1 MGTEIQELRTRIR
14 EEGRVAGLHG
24 DGDYTDAALRRRRAQ
39 IVLVAAAL
47 VVGLTTLLV
56 VDVSDVGNDV
66 LSDVTVLRILL
77 ILLSAVMC
85 AYVLDKE
92 RHLKRVEQLRAEEH
106 AMNVALAE
114 SLLHS
119 TVLTETER
127 ELTSVLDLGEVVDL
141 ALERMLD
148 AVDAHDGVLM
158 LRSPDRELRSA
169 SVRSHL
175 IAWPT
180 RVKLGEPVVARD
192 IDSGEVVVASVPTA
206 STPSEDVD
214 GTGWRVG
221 FEESAMVGEAVFV
234 QLVHRGNFLGCVAVA
249 PTDGEPFAPQDREL
263 LADVATSAAT
273 AIHNAQRHEAA
284 LLQLDR
290 TRSELTELMDLAR

>member
-1 MGTEIQELRTRIR
+1 MGTEIQDLRARIR

-24 DGDYTDAALRRRRAQ
+24 DGDYTDSALRHRRAQ
-39 IVLVAAAL
+39 IVFVAVAL
-47 VVGLTTLLV
+47 VVGLAVLLI
-56 VDVSDVGNDV
+56 VDVAGVEGDLFGN
-66 LSDVTVLRILL
+66 VTVLRILL

-92 RHLKRVEQLRAEEH
+92 RHLKRVEQLRAEEY

-119 TVLTETER
+119 TVLAETER

-148 AVDAHDGVLM
+148 AVDAHDGVVM
-158 LRSPDRELRSA
+158 LRSPGEELRSVA
-169 SVRSHL
+169 VRSHG

-180 RVKLGEPVVARD
+180 RVKIGEPIVGRD
-192 IDSGEVVVASVPTA
+192 IDSGEVVTASAPTA
-206 STPSEDVD
+206 SLPSEHPN
-214 GTGWRVG
+214 GATWRVG
-221 FEESAMVGEAVFV
+221 FEEAAMVGEAVFV
-234 QLVHRGNFLGCVAVA
+234 QVVHRGAFLGCVAVA
-249 PTDGEPFAPQDREL
+249 PADGEPVAEQDREL
-263 LADVATSAAT
+263 LGDVASSAAT

-290 TRSELTELMDLAR
+290 TRNELTELMDLAG